1 MSTKVAVV
9 AFLLLITTGAK
20 AALDS
25 ELSTWLDAH
34 PNVKANMVWAECL
47 LTEASATGCATDWE
61 AATCSCFYNSPAV
74 SYDDWP
80 IEMKELLHS
89 AYQMRVNNQFI
100 PVQDPPP
107 FAGVSATG
115 RSLLSQQSSRSI
127 YIAHLAQTL
136 WWELH
141 VGRWS
146 ITALNSEALEILLS
160 GLVMFGRGN
169 TGGYPQAGGLWQEPV
184 FGLPNQYP
192 VTPGDPAYSYRYLK
206 DRNLIGNTRRETIAS
221 VLNWARTQ
229 AIHSGGPSVIVA
241 EVQLAQWQYP
251 GNAPVSRILEGTRVV
266 QALPKY
272 GIAEDDRQLSRVP
285 GCHGF
290 TGLLNWLLRTVNIP
304 VGVLQE
310 DLKKVGHSLTYFV
323 SEDLFLSHGDDY
335 KLPFPVPEAAV
346 KVSTDLFSGA
356 LVYGS
361 LDEYDMNCL
370 FIDRKTH
377 DEWFVVPPRT
387 EAARNVSRGATQCR
401 SYLNLPA
408 APGRL
413 RIDIQ

>member
-1 MSTKVAVV
+1 MKVAVV

-160 GLVMFGRGN
+160 GSIR
-169 TGGYPQAGGLWQEPV
+169 
-184 FGLPNQYP
+184 
-192 VTPGDPAYSYRYLK
+192 VTYLFHGSWK
-206 DRNLIGNTRRETIAS
+206 
-221 VLNWARTQ
+221 
-229 AIHSGGPSVIVA
+229 
-241 EVQLAQWQYP
+241 
-251 GNAPVSRILEGTRVV
+251 
-266 QALPKY
+266 
-272 GIAEDDRQLSRVP
+272 VP
-285 GCHGF
+285 GSSRPCPN
-290 TGLLNWLLRTVNIP
+290 TELLRTTGSSAGCRAVT
-304 VGVLQE
+304 GLR
-310 DLKKVGHSLTYFV
+310 
-323 SEDLFLSHGDDY
+323 DY
-335 KLPFPVPEAAV
+335 
-346 KVSTDLFSGA
+346 
-356 LVYGS
+356 
-361 LDEYDMNCL
+361 
-370 FIDRKTH
+370 
-377 DEWFVVPPRT
+377 
-387 EAARNVSRGATQCR
+387 
-401 SYLNLPA
+401 
-408 APGRL
+408 
-413 RIDIQ
+413 